1 MRKATIVKIS
11 VASVSLALVA
21 ACSKE
26 EAKVVVSKPIT
37 PPAAATPAP
46 PAAAAPAPPAPAAAT
61 TAAPAPA
68 TAAPAPAP
76 VAAAPAP
83 AAPAPAASPPAAAA
97 PAPAAVLASAE
108 FNGDPVLRADLIE
121 VKRASGG
128 SLTVRWRLVHTAGPA
143 QGMVATQA
151 KGIYYTYEWPQLY
164 YTDPAENK
172 KYGFLQD
179 TQQNRLVQV
188 FHGTLEPGQQKGNW
202 AKFPAPPATSKKI
215 TVHIPNFPPFEDVPV
230 AD

>member
-37 PPAAATPAP
+37 PPVAGTPAP
-46 PAAAAPAPPAPAAAT
+46 AVAAAPAPAPAAAT

-68 TAAPAPAP
+68 AVAPAPAP
-76 VAAAPAP
+76 AAAAPAP
-83 AAPAPAASPPAAAA
+83 AAPPPAA

-108 FNGDPVLRADLIE
+108 YNNDSQLRADLLE

-128 SLTVRWRLVHTAGPA
+128 SLTVRWRLVNTAG
-143 QGMVATQA
+143 QSTGMVAA
-151 KGIYYTYEWPQLY
+151 EPKSITYDYQYPQLY

-172 KYGFLQD
+172 KYGFLTD
-179 TQQNRLVQV
+179 SQQNRLMQV
-188 FHGTLEPGQQKGNW
+188 YYGRIEPGQQKGNW

-215 TVHIPNFPPFEDVPV
+215 TIHIPNFPPFEDIPV